1 MKHIILLVFLLCS
14 APLFAATEDQRT
26 CSVFSSWV
34 NAVALHRAQG
44 VPKKDVIYSLEQKGT
59 IEESFKP
66 ALQSIIDW
74 IYAPEFPPI
83 TNGQDIASITYG
95 AYARCLQTKG
105 RVEKI

>member
-1 MKHIILLVFLLCS
+1 MHKLTLLLILFVTPIL
-14 APLFAATEDQRT
+14 AATEDQRT

-44 VPKKDVIYSLEQKGT
+44 VPKQDVIYSLEQQGT
-59 IEESFKP
+59 VEEEFKP
-66 ALQSIIDW
+66 TLQTIIDW

-95 AYARCLQTKG
+95 AYARCLQTKD
-105 RVEKI
+105 EQDKKI